1 MSAYVENLPPDRLI
15 SAPQR
20 RVAVEGLRPDLRLD
34 AARVHQHPIV
44 WSAGAILAERVRVT
58 LAS

>member
-1 MSAYVENLPPDRLI
+1 VENLPPDRLI
-15 SAPQR
+15 SAPQG

-44 WSAGAILAERVRVT
+44 SGAVLPSA
-58 LAS
+58 

>member
-20 RVAVEGLRPDLRLD
+20 RVAVEGLRPDPAPD

-44 WSAGAILAERVRVT
+44 WWAGAVLDGRERVT